1 MRAFRSPLTGTATF
15 KSPEFQVALESKWG
29 NENGINPK
37 DAPDIIPM
45 ISEIISAEK
54 TKISF
59 ICLGSMSTASI
70 ALRSIPEFGKQVKD
84 FIWSAD
90 GYEDKAGFNY
100 TIDKNSSVS
109 MLKQEIPV
117 KIVRNF
123 NLGILIFITLNC

>member
-1 MRAFRSPLTGTATF
+1 
-15 KSPEFQVALESKWG
+15 
-29 NENGINPK
+29 
-37 DAPDIIPM
+37 
-45 ISEIISAEK
+45 
-54 TKISF
+54 
-59 ICLGSMSTASI
+59 MSTASI
-70 ALRSIPEFGKQVKD
+70 ALKSIPEFGKQVKD

-123 NLGILIFITLNC
+123 NRDSDFYNDELLNSIDSVKSVYARKISSFLQFIISKKP